1 MDTDSHQSISG
12 FIATQLLAGL
22 GTPGA
27 WYASNA
33 P

>member
-1 MDTDSHQSISG
+1 VVIMDTDSHQSISG

-27 WYASNA
+27 
-33 P
+33 